1 MKVTI
6 NTSPVKDA
14 GLALSREI
22 ASLLLEWGA
31 SVWVDEQAADFYR
44 GLSVIC
50 AEQRLCFREA
60 NFAISVGGDGTFLKT
75 AHLATP
81 HGVPVLGVNK
91 GTVGFLTEVE
101 PGELHELRRLM
112 TGDFKLERRMM
123 LQAKVRRGR
132 KPPYVGA
139 AINDISVHRGT
150 STRLL
155 QVRVDSDG
163 SFIHGYRGDGIIVST
178 PTGST
183 AYALSAGGPI
193 IDPRSNCI
201 EVVPVAA
208 HTLGIRP
215 TIFRSSAHITV
226 TPILEEGRDALLL
239 ADGTA
244 GFLLAPGDV
253 VHIRKDSAQVLVVRM
268 KPDSFYETVR
278 DKLQEGESQ

>member
-1 MKVTI
+1 MGSKCDST
-6 NTSPVKDA
+6 N
-14 GLALSREI
+14 LSI
-22 ASLLLEWGA
+22 H
-31 SVWVDEQAADFYR
+31 
-44 GLSVIC
+44 VIC
-50 AEQRLCFREA
+50 EGEADPFNDVEGDDADEPREFFALNEVAVTRGA
-60 NFAISVGGDGTFLKT
+60 NGRIIDFGLDVSGS
-75 AHLATP
+75 HLAT
-81 HGVPVLGVNK
+81 
-91 GTVGFLTEVE
+91 
-101 PGELHELRRLM
+101 M
-112 TGDFKLERRMM
+112 
-123 LQAKVRRGR
+123 
-132 KPPYVGA
+132 
-139 AINDISVHRGT
+139 
-150 STRLL
+150 
-155 QVRVDSDG
+155 
-163 SFIHGYRGDGIIVST
+163 RGDGLVVASA
-178 PTGST
+178 TGST

-193 IDPRSNCI
+193 IAPRSNCI

>member
-60 NFAISVGGDGTFLKT
+60 DFAISVGGDGTFLKT

-123 LQAKVRRGR
+123 LQA
-132 KPPYVGA
+132 
-139 AINDISVHRGT
+139 
-150 STRLL
+150 
-155 QVRVDSDG
+155 
-163 SFIHGYRGDGIIVST
+163 
-178 PTGST
+178 
-183 AYALSAGGPI
+183 
-193 IDPRSNCI
+193 
-201 EVVPVAA
+201 
-208 HTLGIRP
+208 
-215 TIFRSSAHITV
+215 
-226 TPILEEGRDALLL
+226 
-239 ADGTA
+239 
-244 GFLLAPGDV
+244 
-253 VHIRKDSAQVLVVRM
+253 
-268 KPDSFYETVR
+268 
-278 DKLQEGESQ
+278 